1 MAQCPSPTQDKR
13 LTRNQIKVIA
23 AAIPG
28 DMLEFFDYFVIGFVL
43 AFIIKPWNLTFGQSA
58 NLFLETHYSFRAD
71 HISFTLTIEAIL
83 SPYARP

>member
-28 DMLEFFDYFVIGFVL
+28 DML
-43 AFIIKPWNLTFGQSA
+43 
-58 NLFLETHYSFRAD
+58 
-71 HISFTLTIEAIL
+71 
-83 SPYARP
+83 